1 MSSYLTFEEEN
12 AAWATPEPGGTGD
25 IIKDAM
31 MKEKLIKD
39 ITAAQ
44 DDLRVLLD
52 KVKSVESDVDKLTS
66 GNATLQMYIDNLT
79 MQMAK
84 RR

>member
-31 MKEKLIKD
+31 MKEKLIKCVHCALWVITSTDGRCMILLNRD

-44 DDLRVLLD
+44 DDLRGTI
-52 KVKSVESDVDKLTS
+52 LT
-66 GNATLQMYIDNLT
+66 NFI
-79 MQMAK
+79 
-84 RR
+84 